1 MTTSRVEKLAR
12 MGISFAPAS
21 DEAASEAERKRCV
34 RQCGEIYRA
43 AFARVG
49 SFAEYVDQVNA
60 VQAAPFERF
69 ELSETFQARDH
80 SLTEEI
86 DMEVLSDA
94 PDLDRFKKLVAEWEA
109 NCMDEL
115 KAKVTGMGRIPD

>member
-12 MGISFAPAS
+12 MGISFTHAA

-49 SFAEYVDQVNA
+49 RFAEYVDRVNA
-60 VQAAPFERF
+60 LQAMPFERF
-69 ELSETFQARDH
+69 ELSESFQARDH

-86 DMEVLSDA
+86 NAEVLSDA
-94 PDLDRFKKLVAEWEA
+94 PDVERFQELVMAWEA

-115 KAKVTGMGRIPD
+115 KAKVAGMRRVPD